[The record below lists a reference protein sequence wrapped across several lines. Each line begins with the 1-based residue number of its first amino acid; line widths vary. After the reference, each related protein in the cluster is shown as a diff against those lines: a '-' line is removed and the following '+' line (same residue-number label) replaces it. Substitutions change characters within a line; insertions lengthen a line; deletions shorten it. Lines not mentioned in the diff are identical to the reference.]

1 MAIMDQVAE
10 FVYETGFDDIP
21 EETVFYTK
29 LLCSKIVAAMLSGA
43 TTTVG
48 LGAIEYAESKGGNK
62 ETGVI
67 GAGSR
72 VSLEDAVFVNG
83 ITSHGAE
90 LEDDQFPSATSDIT
104 VFPVIFP
111 LAEKNKLNGRQII
124 QASALGLEVMTRLGM
139 FPLSSKGITDLPF
152 YGVIGAAITAG
163 KALNLTPTQLK
174 SAVGIS
180 LGRASGYITNFGTDA
195 HYIESACA
203 CRDGLMAA
211 QLARLGMTGG
221 TDIEKWL
228 QGVCSGLTLDL
239 EKILHGLG
247 QIPWYMHCIWIK
259 KYPCCF
265 LTHRH
270 IDMMLEI
277 LAENDI
283 SYDTIEK
290 IVIHV
295 GPIDNTCNR
304 PKPIDT
310 EDARF
315 SFHHIMSALMLDGEI
330 DSYHFT
336 EEKINDPRHQDAW
349 RKVIVQNHPSWPA
362 EFMSGEAKIEVFLSD
377 GRALV
382 KKRIQAKGGP
392 EFPLEVEEFHQLY
405 QKYTRN
411 VLSNEDI
418 EQTWEMLVDLEKI
431 EDPNT
436 LLELLYK

>member
-67 GAGSR
+67 GTGSR

-228 QGVCSGLTLDL
+228 QDVCSGLTLDL
-239 EKILHGLG
+239 EKVIHGLG

-349 RKVIVQNHPSWPA
+349 RKVIVQNHPNWPA
-362 EFMSGEAKIEVFLSD
+362 EFMSGEAKSEVFLSD
-377 GRALV
+377 GRTLV

-431 EDPNT
+431 EDLHT